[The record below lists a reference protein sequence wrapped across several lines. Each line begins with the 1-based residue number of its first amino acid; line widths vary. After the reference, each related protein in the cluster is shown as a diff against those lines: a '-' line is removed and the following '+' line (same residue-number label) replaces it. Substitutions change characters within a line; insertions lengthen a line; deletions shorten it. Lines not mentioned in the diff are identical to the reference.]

1 MLKIYSLCYIITV
14 NNNISG
20 CVFMAQMKFKTEA
33 NGYSVEEV
41 DRYIDM
47 LQAEY
52 KNAVQWSNEIEKQ
65 LEDGNAATEAY
76 IENEKLKKENER
88 LLSDCKLLASKL
100 KSLNEPTEK
109 ETEKNAACDSDTA
122 KIVNGIISAA
132 NKKAQDIVN
141 EAYKTQ
147 DMIFSNRIS
156 SAQHELDELEER
168 KKKVESELS
177 ELARLKKEIIEKLS
191 FVRDSLKA

>member
-1 MLKIYSLCYIITV
+1 
-14 NNNISG
+14 
-20 CVFMAQMKFKTEA
+20 MAQMKFKTEA

-41 DRYIDM
+41 DRYIEM

-100 KSLNEPTEK
+100 KSLSEPTEK
-109 ETEKNAACDSDTA
+109 EAEKTAACDSDTA

-156 SAQHELDELEER
+156 SAQHELYELEER
-168 KKKVESELS
+168 KKKAESELS

-191 FVRDSLKA
+191 FVRDSLEA

>member
-1 MLKIYSLCYIITV
+1 
-14 NNNISG
+14 
-20 CVFMAQMKFKTEA
+20 MAQMKFKTEA

-41 DRYIDM
+41 DRYIEM

-52 KNAVQWSNEIEKQ
+52 KNAVEWSNEIERQ
-65 LEDGNAATEAY
+65 LEDGNSVTEAY
-76 IENEKLKKENER
+76 SENERLRKENEK

-100 KSLNEPTEK
+100 KALSEPVEK
-109 ETEKNAACDSDTA
+109 ETEKPDVSDPDTA

-147 DMIFSNRIS
+147 DLIFSNRIS
-156 SAQHELDELEER
+156 SVQRELDELNEQKR
-168 KKKVESELS
+168 KTESELH
-177 ELARLKKEIIEKLS
+177 ELTKLKREIIEKLS
-191 FVRDSLKA
+191 FVKDKLEA